1 MTYLLYFRSK
11 IEKPNDNEYIVLTQD
26 KEELSQVFKGTH
38 SKFCRSGF
46 ELVETVEI
54 DEDLYRLP
62 LDRELSPR

>member
-11 IEKPNDNEYIVLTQD
+11 IEKPNDNEYIVFTQD
-26 KEELSQVFKGTH
+26 RKETH